1 MKISK
6 NFSHRNLDCMFR
18 IMILIYGEKKNE
30 KKYVSKFMQD
40 NMKDSMIIINLTK
53 NRIWQQVQKIKLKIV
68 LIITDFIRSN
78 N

>member
-40 NMKDSMIIINLTK
+40 NMKDSMIINLTK

>member
-1 MKISK
+1 
-6 NFSHRNLDCMFR
+6 MFR